1 MYPVRKFN
9 AAETA
14 YSTNLRL
21 KMQEVEGMVRCIAPS
36 RERSLA
42 LTKLDE
48 ALFWTNAAIAAE
60 DIERVKTPTS
70 RARDAGFGQTADAVR
85 YGIEQY
91 APKREETDLQISIAN
106 AVRKGLDEAQE
117 QFANE
122 CNTMNAKL
130 GLYRAMLA
138 ELEKGGQNE

>member
-1 MYPVRKFN
+1 MYEKRAFN
-9 AAETA
+9 RAE
-14 YSTNLRL
+14 
-21 KMQEVEGMVRCIAPS
+21 QELSKEMRTLLEAVENRINEIGPC

-48 ALFWTNAAIAAE
+48 ALLWANAAIAAGG
-60 DIERVKTPTS
+60 IERL
-70 RARDAGFGQTADAVR
+70 RAPVDRTFGQTADAVR

-138 ELEKGGQNE
+138 ELGKGGQNE